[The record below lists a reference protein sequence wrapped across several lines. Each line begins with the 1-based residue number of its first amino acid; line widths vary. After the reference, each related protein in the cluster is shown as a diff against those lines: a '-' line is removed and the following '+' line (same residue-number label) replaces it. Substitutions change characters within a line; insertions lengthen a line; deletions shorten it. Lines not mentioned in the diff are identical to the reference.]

1 MLPLPGVSQ
10 KQIQSFVVAIE
21 DIIKIEPDKLL
32 VASNYGLY
40 IYEIKSKKFQL
51 LDLKDQDNYQLNN
64 IVKLF
69 KTGKGYWANGAGFD
83 VGFYYFDSKFTKA
96 VHYSSRNTS
105 PFKFNNN
112 DVHVLLAESDSAIW
126 LTKRDAGIG
135 IFNPHKNTF
144 KLLDGTGP
152 AMFGTA
158 MAKTAESQY
167 WLSSYEH
174 GVFGIAKSA
183 DGKYSF
189 KQYSEK
195 QGLSSELAFDIC
207 ADNKGNI
214 WTVTQKGPAVLLKG
228 STRFI
233 SFGAQNGFLQHSFIY
248 NCIFQAPDDIM
259 YIGLKS
265 EYVQFNPGAL
275 LPTKPGPEIN
285 LTSLKIFDKE
295 WNDTFSLDS
304 VMSIDL
310 PWNNNF
316 ISASFIALDYTD
328 PDGVQYEWK
337 MDGLDKGWIPATDR
351 RYLSYSG
358 IHPGKYILH
367 IRAKDRQGN
376 QGKEKILAIT
386 IHPPFWKTWGFISLC
401 VVAGLALVLFIV
413 RWRITQIRKQER
425 LKADFD
431 KKMAE
436 VEMKALRAQMN
447 PHFLFNCLN
456 SINRYIVI
464 NDTVKASGYLTKFSK
479 LIRLILDNS
488 ANDTTSLENEIAML
502 KLYLEM
508 ESMRFEGKFT
518 YHIETDRTL
527 AIDTIIIPSMIIQ
540 PYIENAI
547 WHGLLNKGDNGH
559 LEINF
564 ISKGTEELEV
574 IIEDDGVG
582 RVKAKELKSKNALK
596 NKSYGMKITNDRI
609 KVLNQLYDA
618 AAKVVIE
625 DLYEKNG
632 EAGGTRVIL
641 HIPYNQKKKDSIVS
655 E

>member
-1 MLPLPGVSQ
+1 
-10 KQIQSFVVAIE
+10 
-21 DIIKIEPDKLL
+21 
-32 VASNYGLY
+32 
-40 IYEIKSKKFQL
+40 
-51 LDLKDQDNYQLNN
+51 
-64 IVKLF
+64 
-69 KTGKGYWANGAGFD
+69 
-83 VGFYYFDSKFTKA
+83 
-96 VHYSSRNTS
+96 
-105 PFKFNNN
+105 
-112 DVHVLLAESDSAIW
+112 
-126 LTKRDAGIG
+126 
-135 IFNPHKNTF
+135 
-144 KLLDGTGP
+144 
-152 AMFGTA
+152 
-158 MAKTAESQY
+158 
-167 WLSSYEH
+167 
-174 GVFGIAKSA
+174 
-183 DGKYSF
+183 
-189 KQYSEK
+189 
-195 QGLSSELAFDIC
+195 
-207 ADNKGNI
+207 
-214 WTVTQKGPAVLLKG
+214 
-228 STRFI
+228 
-233 SFGAQNGFLQHSFIY
+233 
-248 NCIFQAPDDIM
+248 
-259 YIGLKS
+259 
-265 EYVQFNPGAL
+265 
-275 LPTKPGPEIN
+275 
-285 LTSLKIFDKE
+285 
-295 WNDTFSLDS
+295 
-304 VMSIDL
+304 
-310 PWNNNF
+310 
-316 ISASFIALDYTD
+316 
-328 PDGVQYEWK
+328 
-337 MDGLDKGWIPATDR
+337 
-351 RYLSYSG
+351 
-358 IHPGKYILH
+358 
-367 IRAKDRQGN
+367 
-376 QGKEKILAIT
+376 
-386 IHPPFWKTWGFISLC
+386 
-401 VVAGLALVLFIV
+401 
-413 RWRITQIRKQER
+413 
-425 LKADFD
+425 
-431 KKMAE
+431 MAE